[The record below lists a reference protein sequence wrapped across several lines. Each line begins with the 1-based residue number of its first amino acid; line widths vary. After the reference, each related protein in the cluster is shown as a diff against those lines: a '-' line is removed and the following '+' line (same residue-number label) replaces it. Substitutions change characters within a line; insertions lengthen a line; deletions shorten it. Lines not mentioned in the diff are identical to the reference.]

1 MQVAGFKLLI
11 LTPKGKFFEDEV
23 ESVKFS
29 NNISRIE
36 VLPGHINYMSEIIPS
51 LIEIKQNGI
60 SKKAVASN
68 GVFEFSVDKATI
80 LLDAAEWPEQ
90 IDLERALNAQDR
102 AKDRMKSRD
111 ISINMERADLALQRA
126 VARIKCCQEA
136 DNANK

>member
-1 MQVAGFKLLI
+1 VAGFKLLI

-51 LIEIKQNGI
+51 IIEIKQKGI
-60 SKKAVASN
+60 SKKAVASK
-68 GVFEFSVDKATI
+68 GVFEFNADKATI

-90 IDLERALNAQDR
+90 IDLERALSAQKR

-111 ISINMERADLALQRA
+111 TSINIERAEHALQRA
-126 VARIKCCQEA
+126 AARIKCRREA
-136 DNANK
+136 ENINK